1 MQWFASAV
9 SGAVPQAESQRL
21 AHRTPSSGDL
31 LYVMT
36 DVNVFYAVNYSTGK
50 VQTVVYE
57 PSGWGAGDC
66 SDTTGNVY
74 ILAAA
79 TSSQAGQIFKFAH
92 GGTSPVATLTDKN
105 YYPTGC
111 SIDPTTGSLAVSND
125 ATANCPGGGNVAVY
139 PNAQGSPTI
148 YTDST
153 FECFLGTAYDNSGNL
168 FVGGVADGS
177 GHYFQLAELPRGGS
191 TLTNVSLNEQ
201 IPCRPLDGTCKNSIQ
216 WDGNDIVVTVP
227 MGKHSPVLYRVSV
240 SSSNG
245 TVVGTTTFK
254 GKWAS
259 KASGP
264 LRVNAAV
271 VSWLV
276 LRVLKTLYYPGP
288 HVQSVAAAEGLGRA
302 RAK

>member
-1 MQWFASAV
+1 MKIHLGGRILSICASVALFAGCNGSQSAV

-111 SIDPTTGSLAVSND
+111 SHRSD
-125 ATANCPGGGNVAVY
+125 
-139 PNAQGSPTI
+139 
-148 YTDST
+148 
-153 FECFLGTAYDNSGNL
+153 
-168 FVGGVADGS
+168 
-177 GHYFQLAELPRGGS
+177 
-191 TLTNVSLNEQ
+191 
-201 IPCRPLDGTCKNSIQ
+201 
-216 WDGNDIVVTVP
+216 
-227 MGKHSPVLYRVSV
+227 YR
-240 SSSNG
+240 
-245 TVVGTTTFK
+245 
-254 GKWAS
+254 
-259 KASGP
+259 
-264 LRVNAAV
+264 
-271 VSWLV
+271 
-276 LRVLKTLYYPGP
+276 
-288 HVQSVAAAEGLGRA
+288 
-302 RAK
+302 